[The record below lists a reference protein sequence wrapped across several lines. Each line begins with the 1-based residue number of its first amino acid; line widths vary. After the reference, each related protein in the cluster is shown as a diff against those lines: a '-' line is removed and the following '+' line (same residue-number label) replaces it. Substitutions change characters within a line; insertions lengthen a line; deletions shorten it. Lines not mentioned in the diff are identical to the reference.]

1 MSTNRTVMWRHVC
14 NRNTFVNT
22 DFNPRQNKTY
32 ANSGN
37 SYWAIYQNDKSWMP
51 INGLHAI
58 SQSQNTPLSGWRS
71 VCFCK
76 GPTKHLWGILHFT
89 FNRQM
94 SVFSSE
100 IDCDVYDWNV
110 NVKCAFFSVSPIQ
123 LNGKNDCLLF
133 SINVRVPVV
142 LTFFRKFPL

>member
-1 MSTNRTVMWRHVC
+1 
-14 NRNTFVNT
+14 
-22 DFNPRQNKTY
+22 
-32 ANSGN
+32 
-37 SYWAIYQNDKSWMP
+37 MP

-94 SVFSSE
+94 SVLSSE

-110 NVKCAFFSVSPIQ
+110 NVKCDFFSVSPIQ

-142 LTFFRKFPL
+142 LTFFRKLPLQRCLFTGDIFTLKRSFNITGSKNCEFLFHPNRQSIRRILAVTHTD